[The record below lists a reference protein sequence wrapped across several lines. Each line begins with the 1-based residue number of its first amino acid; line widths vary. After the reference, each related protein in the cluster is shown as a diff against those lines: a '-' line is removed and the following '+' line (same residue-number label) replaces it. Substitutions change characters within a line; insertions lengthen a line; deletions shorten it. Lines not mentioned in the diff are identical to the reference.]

1 MFEVDR
7 ELVENPEV
15 VPPVGEGHGIEILD
29 WKDLIEAIPNSIK
42 LLARVIGDPRA
53 PVLPKIL
60 AGAAVLYTALP
71 IDVIPD
77 ALPLIGQLDDVVVL
91 YVAVDWL
98 LTNTDE
104 SVLLEHWDGDPRT
117 LRAIRNTMEQ
127 FGSGV
132 VRKIARLRRSRR
144 EYKGRSCTSSQ
155 D

>member
-1 MFEVDR
+1 MDHEH
-7 ELVENPEV
+7 VENPEV
-15 VPPVGEGHGIEILD
+15 VPPLGEGYGIEVLD
-29 WKDLIEAIPNSIK
+29 WKDLLEAVPNSAK
-42 LLARVIGDPRA
+42 LLMRVIADPRA

-77 ALPLIGQLDDVVVL
+77 ALPLIGQIDDVVVL
-91 YVAVDWL
+91 FVAVDWL

-104 SVLLEHWDGDPRT
+104 AVLLEHWDGDPRT

-132 VRKIARLRRSRR
+132 VRKFARLRRSRR
-144 EYKGRSCTSSQ
+144 EFRSREGAGSHG
-155 D
+155 